1 MKRNTTNTVTLPLDK
16 IGNNAWITLP
26 AALARRQEWGRMI
39 HNDKRLSHAVLDIA
53 QLLFMALIV
62 IA

>member
-1 MKRNTTNTVTLPLDK
+1 
-16 IGNNAWITLP
+16 
-26 AALARRQEWGRMI
+26 MI

-62 IA
+62 IACILSLAMPSPDVARFP